1 MSSSVETSGG
11 ASGGVLPGAQ
21 PSLLREMGRWTLTA
35 AVINSVVG
43 SGIFGLPSTLA
54 GLAGPWSPLL
64 VVAAGACIF
73 TVILCFA
80 EVGSRFDQAGGPY
93 LYAREAFGPAAAFHV
108 GWLLLFSRLLSA
120 AAALNILTVYLA
132 TLVPAV
138 GTPIGRAAAMTFVAV
153 TITAI
158 NVSGIRSAA
167 WTTNVFTVG
176 KLLPLALLAVVGLF
190 QVSGATIASQ
200 AVPAPDWTQALLL
213 LVFAY
218 GGFEGTVSAASEA
231 RDPKRDTA
239 FALIGA
245 TLAVTLL
252 YAILQLV
259 VVGILP
265 DAAATTTPVAAAL
278 AVLFGPVGLTL
289 GSAAVVISI
298 YGWFTGFALMMPRVL
313 YSMADRGELPARLA
327 YVHPRFRTPAVAI
340 VVVTTVAWLMAVFS
354 SFAQAAVL
362 AAIPRLGIFIVTCA
376 ALVVF
381 RRRPDAP
388 AAAVRVPAGPAF
400 AAAGI
405 LFSLWML
412 STRSLDQIWILFA
425 VVAAGVAVRAI
436 YAPLRRPRSAI
447 AAAPGSGSR

>member
-1 MSSSVETSGG
+1 MSSSVEASGG
-11 ASGGVLPGAQ
+11 ALSGARPA
-21 PSLLREMGRWTLTA
+21 LLREMGRWTLTA

-54 GLAGPWSPLL
+54 ALAGPWSPLL

-80 EVGSRFDQAGGPY
+80 EVGSRFDEAGGPY

-132 TLVPAV
+132 TLVPVV
-138 GTPIGRAAAMTFVAV
+138 GTPAGRAAAMTLTVAA
-153 TITAI
+153 ITAI
-158 NVSGIRSAA
+158 NVSGVRTAA

-176 KLLPLALLAVVGLF
+176 KLLPLALLAVVGLS
-190 QVSGATIASQ
+190 QVSSVTIASQ
-200 AVPAPDWTQALLL
+200 AVPSPDWTQAVLL

-239 FALIGA
+239 FALIVA
-245 TLAVTLL
+245 TVAVTLL
-252 YAILQLV
+252 YAVLQYV
-259 VVGILP
+259 VVGVLP
-265 DAAATTTPVAAAL
+265 DAAATSTPVAAAL
-278 AVLFGPVGLTL
+278 AELFGPVGLTL
-289 GSAAVVISI
+289 ASVAVVISI
-298 YGWFTGFALMMPRVL
+298 CGWFTGFSLMMPRVL
-313 YSMADRGELPARLA
+313 YSMADRGELPVRLA

-340 VVVTTVAWLMAVFS
+340 VVVTAVAWLMALFS

-381 RRRPDAP
+381 RRRTDAP
-388 AAAVRVPAGPAF
+388 AAAVLVPAGPAF

-425 VVAAGVAVRAI
+425 VVAAGVVVRAV
-436 YAPLRRPRSAI
+436 YGPLRPA
-447 AAAPGSGSR
+447 ATPAAPDSASR